1 MSILHRGR
9 SWSIVHR
16 SRCIMHRRRSIVNRS
31 SLVPLLH
38 TDLPREQDRCL
49 LTLGVP
55 QLCGALLQ
63 GLGLL
68 RCEGKLEAFLLRN
81 FITFNFRQLDRPV
94 FTLPLWYRIA
104 NCYSSLSCV
113 YNRYIVADLVL
124 DSLAISLV
132 SIPSILLL
140 RTHLLSFFLT
150 LSLVL
155 HLHSGGLSLL
165 GLLVVDVVANLI
177 VHQLL
182 SLCADG
188 PHHLHTIF
196 LGVDGARLHLD
207 LLAVPLYGGGA
218 HLCIQLN
225 LLYMTLLVSQDS
237 GMTGMNSMARCAG
250 VNNDRDGGKRGVAD
264 HAGLRLCKGEE
275 GEGREEEREDDSP
288 HVVTTST

>member
-1 MSILHRGR
+1 MYRMN
-9 SWSIVHR
+9 W
-16 SRCIMHRRRSIVNRS
+16 SRCIMHRSRSIVNGS

-49 LTLGVP
+49 LALGVP

-68 RCEGKLEAFLLRN
+68 RCEGKLETFLLRN
-81 FITFNFRQLDRPV
+81 FITFNFRQLDWPILA
-94 FTLPLWYRIA
+94 LPLWYRIA

-155 HLHSGGLSLL
+155 HLHGGGLSLL
-165 GLLVVDVVANLI
+165 GLLVVDVVAHLI

-182 SLCADG
+182 RLCADG
-188 PHHLHTIF
+188 PHHLHTIL
-196 LGVDGARLHLD
+196 LGADGARLHLD

-225 LLYMTLLVSQDS
+225 LLNMTLLISQ
-237 GMTGMNSMARCAG
+237 GMSMIHMIHMICWDG
-250 VNNDRDGGKRGVAD
+250 VGYDRDGGRRSMA
-264 HAGLRLCKGEE
+264 
-275 GEGREEEREDDSP
+275 
-288 HVVTTST
+288 

>member
-1 MSILHRGR
+1 MYRMN
-9 SWSIVHR
+9 W

-38 TDLPREQDRCL
+38 TDLPREQDRSL

-155 HLHSGGLSLL
+155 HLNGGGLSLL
-165 GLLVVDVVANLI
+165 GLLVVDVVAHLI

-182 SLCADG
+182 SVQTVL
-188 PHHLHTIF
+188 
-196 LGVDGARLHLD
+196 
-207 LLAVPLYGGGA
+207 
-218 HLCIQLN
+218 
-225 LLYMTLLVSQDS
+225 
-237 GMTGMNSMARCAG
+237 
-250 VNNDRDGGKRGVAD
+250 
-264 HAGLRLCKGEE
+264 
-275 GEGREEEREDDSP
+275 
-288 HVVTTST
+288 TTSTQSSLALMERVFTLTFWQSLSMMGVHTSAYSSTSSI